1 MNRINKFVT
10 LGYAFTLVAAI
21 ICLIFNFATIFV
33 MHSSLDWI
41 PVVIFVT
48 YRAQD
53 LILFYFIILISA
65 CALILLLTKQLK
77 PVLKGLIFITPLAA
91 GLLLL
96 FMVVVPNLIIIM
108 PVSKSQAFLDII
120 NVGGGIFILI
130 AIILLITSISAIFSD
145 KNLIGYLILV
155 ILFVCGAL
163 TAEFI
168 HESGHA
174 IFVILSG
181 GTVTEF
187 VPIPWMVGGHW
198 TAGYVGFTGVPENLV
213 PLVMIGSEIFQWI
226 SLAILCPILFF
237 HSKIKIRKYLIYWFL
252 FAWVD
257 FPLYSINNA
266 LGIPHWFF
274 FGGLNGD
281 VLQFCSLTGFPLW
294 LMIIFAI
301 LQLVLGS
308 IFLYKIRRKTDLIVN
323 TNQII

>member
-10 LGYAFTLVAAI
+10 LGYAFSLLAAI
-21 ICLIFNFATIFV
+21 ICLIFNCATVFV

-41 PVVIFVT
+41 PVIIFVT

-53 LILFYFIILISA
+53 LILFYFVICISS
-65 CALILLLTKQLK
+65 CALILLLIKKLK
-77 PVLKGLIFITPLAA
+77 PVLKALFFVTPFAA

-96 FMVVVPNLIIIM
+96 FMLLVPNVIIVVP
-108 PVSKSQAFLDII
+108 VSTSQAFLDTI
-120 NVGGGIFILI
+120 NVGGWIFILI
-130 AIILLITSISAIFSD
+130 AVILVITSLSAIFSD
-145 KNLIGYLILV
+145 KKLISYLILV

-198 TAGYVGFTGVPENLV
+198 IAGYVSFTGVPENLV

-226 SLAILCPILFF
+226 SLAILCPVLFF
-237 HSKIKIRKYLIYWFL
+237 HPKIKIRKYLICWFL

-257 FPLYSINNA
+257 FPLYTINNA
-266 LGIPHWFF
+266 LAIPHWFF

-281 VLQFCSLTGFPLW
+281 VLQFCNLTGFPLW
-294 LMIIFAI
+294 VMIIFAI

-308 IFLYKIRRKTDLIVN
+308 IFLYKILRKKDAIVN
-323 TNQII
+323 TNQVI